1 MKKLLLFGAGKI
13 GRSFIGPLFGN
24 AGYEL
29 VFADIDQGI
38 VGLLNDASSYRVII
52 RDSNHPEREK
62 ECIVENVS
70 ALHLS
75 DTEGVINQMVE
86 ADMIAVSV
94 GKRGLI
100 SLPELLA
107 RGLNKRY
114 AVRKVDP
121 VDMIL
126 AENVRDAARL
136 LRKGLEPYMPDVPV
150 KEFVG
155 LVETSIGKMVPIMT
169 EEQIRKDP
177 LSLIAEPYN
186 TLILDRQGFLNE
198 VPNVKEL
205 APKMNMKAWV
215 DRKIFIHNMGH
226 ATLAYQAYFLD
237 SAIKYTWEALSNSQL
252 RDVTRKTMLQSA
264 DILLEKHPDEFT
276 LEQLIEHTD
285 DLLERFSNRALGDTI
300 FRVGCDLSRKLS
312 ADDRLMI
319 PIVSGIKTG
328 KEFSLILEAWV
339 KGCYFNARDGQGK
352 IHPEDESFRNRYAE
366 DPVTILRDHCKLDR
380 RDHALI
386 FEGVKKISGK
396 LI

>member
-29 VFADIDQGI
+29 VFTDIDQGI
-38 VGLLNDASSYRVII
+38 VELLNDASSYRVII

-75 DTEGVINQMVE
+75 DTEGVINHMVE
-86 ADMIAVSV
+86 ADMIALSV
-94 GKRGLI
+94 GKRGLM

-114 AVRKVDP
+114 EVRKADP

-126 AENVRDAARL
+126 AENVRNAARL
-136 LRKGLEPYMPDVPV
+136 LREGLEPYMPGVPV
-150 KEFVG
+150 EEFVG

-186 TLILDRQGFLNE
+186 TLILDRQGFRNE
-198 VPNVKEL
+198 VPDVKEL
-205 APKMNMKAWV
+205 APKMDMKAWV

-226 ATLAYQAYFLD
+226 ATLAYQTYFLD
-237 SAIKYTWEALSNSQL
+237 SEIKYTWEALSNSQL

-264 DILLEKHPDEFT
+264 EILMEKHPDVFT

-285 DLLERFSNRALGDTI
+285 DLLKRFSNRALGDTI

-312 ADDRLMI
+312 TNDRLMI

-339 KGCYFNARDGQGK
+339 KGCYFNARDAQGK
-352 IHPEDESFRNRYAE
+352 IHPEDKIFKNRYAE
-366 DPVTILRDHCKLDR
+366 DPIAILRDHCKLNR

-386 FEGVKKISGK
+386 FDRVKKISGE